1 MSGNG
6 QVADAVLGGGC
17 FWCLEAVYR
26 GLRGVREVVSGYAGG
41 THPNP
46 TYRLVCRGGTGH
58 AEVVR
63 VTFDPAVISYRTLL
77 GIFFTIHDPTTRDRQ
92 GADVGPQYRSII
104 LYADE
109 EQRREAEAVIRG
121 IDAEGLYTKPVV
133 TELAPLGAFHAAEP
147 EHDDYFRRNPWQPYC
162 RAVIAPKV
170 GKAREHFRD
179 YYLEGAPGGP

>member
-6 QVADAVLGGGC
+6 REAVAVLGGGC

-26 GLRGVREVVSGYAGG
+26 GLRGVTEVVSGYAGG

-46 TYRLVCRGGTGH
+46 TYRLVCRGRTGH

-77 GIFFTIHDPTTRDRQ
+77 GVFFTIHDPTTRDRQ

-109 EQRREAEAVIRG
+109 AERREAEAVIRG
-121 IDAEGLYTKPVV
+121 IEAEGLYAKPVV

-170 GKAREHFRD
+170 GKARERFRD
-179 YYLEGAPGGP
+179 YYSGEAQGGP